1 MEREREIVRILWV
14 SRHKPLNAQVKE
26 LKRLFGDIELII
38 YEGTVVSAQSVIDEA
53 KRHNAKVIVPVLP
66 LSVIARLVELAKKE
80 DIIVLFARMEAIAT
94 TKNFEEAERLVKEAE
109 DRRNITTYADNTI
122 RVFEFKQFEKI
133 LRVELVT
140 EPL

>member
-1 MEREREIVRILWV
+1 MEREREMVRVLWV
-14 SRHKPLNAQVKE
+14 SRHKPLRAQLRE
-26 LKRLFGDIELII
+26 LRRLFGDIELII
-38 YEGTVVSAQSVIDEA
+38 HESTVPNAEHVISEA

-66 LSVIARLVELAKKE
+66 LSIIARLVEIARKE
-80 DIIVLFARMEAIAT
+80 DIVVLFAKMEAIAT
-94 TKNFEEAERLVKEAE
+94 TKRMEEAEKILKEAE

-133 LRVELVT
+133 LKVELVT